1 MLSVIIERILNLND
15 IEIMKK
21 DRKVSKMEDKN
32 QKLPSTRIQW
42 YPGHMAKAKRILEE
56 DLKLIDIV
64 IEVIDARIPISSR
77 NPDIDKIIKNKKRI
91 ILLNKSDLA
100 NEEET
105 IKWRNKLIQS
115 NDSAIIASALDN
127 KKNNEILREIEKIIK
142 EKKEKESTK
151 GRIGRITRIM
161 VLGIPNVG
169 KSSIINRLSGKKSLD
184 VKNKPGVT
192 VKKQWI
198 RISNNIEL
206 MDTPGILWPKFENN
220 EIANNLA
227 FTGTIKNDILDN
239 VEIAFN
245 LLKILLEKHR
255 INLIRTY
262 KLNEEEINRILENSE
277 QQPNEKI
284 MDVMRLIGR
293 KRGVL
298 ISGGNIDENKMAEI
312 LLKDFRKAKIGR
324 ITLEVI

>member
-1 MLSVIIERILNLND
+1 
-15 IEIMKK
+15 
-21 DRKVSKMEDKN
+21 MEDKN